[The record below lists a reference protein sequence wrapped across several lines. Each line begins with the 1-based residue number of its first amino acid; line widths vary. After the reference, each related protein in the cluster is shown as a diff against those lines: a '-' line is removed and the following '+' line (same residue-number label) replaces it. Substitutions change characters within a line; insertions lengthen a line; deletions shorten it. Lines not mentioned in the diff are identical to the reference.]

1 MRGEHGLWYHRGKTY
16 GSLGDALRAEER
28 ARLTA
33 AIVRMLGLLPEARLR
48 QLYHLVLHLR

>member
-1 MRGEHGLWYHRGKTY
+1 MRGEHGLWRHRGKTY

-48 QLYHLVLHLR
+48 QLYHFVLHLR